1 MKSLFVPLALLFS
14 VCAAAQRQ
22 TFDLLS
28 FVAPAGWKKEV
39 QQNQVVF
46 TRVDNAKKTWGQ
58 IGVIKSTV
66 SQGSLD
72 ADFDSEWK
80 GLVVERYKVTAPP
93 EVIDEHE
100 EKGWKFRSAT
110 GTFRFNN
117 SDAYA
122 ILCTMSGFGRCVSVV
137 ANSNSQDYL
146 QAITNFLESVD
157 IKKPAGNTPANTGS
171 TQPGKSNSGVN
182 NPPKQQTP
190 AAPGRFQFTTSN
202 FDDGWTSVVR
212 EDWVEVT
219 KGNIRVLLHYPRE
232 EEKKYYPQQDEH
244 TRTFWNLLVAPRYS
258 NLTNFELMEYNMSYE
273 PGRFAAG
280 NLVEP
285 STGRT
290 VYVVLFSKAKSGW
303 IEIITP
309 DKNTFVQAFGIQNPD
324 ANFYDWEPLTRLSGY
339 NKFAVGENDLAGKWT
354 TDFTAVNSLY
364 NVYTG
369 AYAGAHTYTSSS
381 SFEFSR
387 GRTYKW
393 NLVMASGTV
402 GGMKVDRA
410 TAAGTWKLLNN
421 WQVWFSEIERKPRTY
436 NAYFSCIKGGRLLW
450 LQDTGYGSFT
460 AYGLS
465 NK

>member
-1 MKSLFVPLALLFS
+1 MKSLFLPLALLLS

-66 SQGSLD
+66 SKGSLE
-72 ADFDSEWK
+72 ADFASEWK
-80 GLVVERYKVTAPP
+80 GLVADRYKITAPP
-93 EVIDEHE
+93 QILEEHE
-100 EKGWKFRSAT
+100 EKGWKYRSAT
-110 GTFRFNN
+110 GEFRFNN

-122 ILCTMSGFGRCVSVV
+122 ILCTMSGYGRCVSVV
-137 ANSNSQDYL
+137 VNSNSQDYL
-146 QAITNFLESVD
+146 AAITQFLESVD
-157 IKKPAGNTPANTGS
+157 ISKPAGTTASPGNKTPGQTPPVVNTP
-171 TQPGKSNSGVN
+171 PKS
-182 NPPKQQTP
+182 P
-190 AAPGRFQFTTSN
+190 AATGGYQYTTTN
-202 FDDGWTSVVR
+202 FDDGWVSVVK
-212 EDWVEVT
+212 EDWVEAS

-232 EEKKYYPQQDEH
+232 EEKKYYSQQDEH
-244 TRTFWNLLVAPRYS
+244 TRVFWNLLVAPRYS
-258 NLTNFELMEYNMSYE
+258 NLTNFELLNYNMSFE

-285 STGRT
+285 ATGQT

-303 IEIITP
+303 MEIITP
-309 DKNTFVQAFGIQNPD
+309 DKNTFVKAFGIQNPD
-324 ANFYDWEPLTRLSGY
+324 VNFYDWEPLTRLSGY

-381 SFEFSR
+381 SFEFTR
-387 GRTYKW
+387 NRTYKW
-393 NLVMASGTV
+393 NLVMAAGTL
-402 GGMKVDRA
+402 GSMKVDRA
-410 TAAGTWKLLNN
+410 TASGTWKLLNN
-421 WQVWFSEIERKPRTY
+421 WQVWFSDIERKPRTY
-436 NAYFSCIKGGRLLW
+436 NAYFTCIKGGRLLW

-465 NK
+465 K